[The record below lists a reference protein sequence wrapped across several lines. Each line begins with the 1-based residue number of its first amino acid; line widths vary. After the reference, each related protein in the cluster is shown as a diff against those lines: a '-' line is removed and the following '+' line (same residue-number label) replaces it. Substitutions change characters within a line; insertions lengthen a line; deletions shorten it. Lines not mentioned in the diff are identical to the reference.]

1 MCLKSIS
8 NSNTVWNSLWKAW
21 YAVGGMLLAC
31 CWMRS
36 DEERWQWCVGSGK
49 RVCHRPALPPSSV
62 LHSPLVTDRLS
73 EGLYSQAFIGLGL
86 KVFFSTKLLKF
97 FLPSFRK
104 RCVLLGCFF
113 SEETDNTY
121 SCASLKQELHHLKWR
136 AITHPQ
142 WDFFCDPSHILPML
156 ICRWVLKLRKG
167 RRLKMFWHFCK
178 NCSN

>member
-1 MCLKSIS
+1 MLLEECC
-8 NSNTVWNSLWKAW
+8 WH
-21 YAVGGMLLAC
+21 AVGWGLTKKGSSDVWDLGRECATDQHFLLPQFSTLL
-31 CWMRS
+31 W
-36 DEERWQWCVGSGK
+36 WQ
-49 RVCHRPALPPSSV
+49 
-62 LHSPLVTDRLS
+62 TLS

-113 SEETDNTY
+113 LEETDNTY

-142 WDFFCDPSHILPML
+142 WAFFCDPSHILPML
-156 ICRWVLKLRKG
+156 ICRWVLKERKKAKNVLALLQKL
-167 RRLKMFWHFCK
+167 LKLTVKETDILNMDGYLILQSYC
-178 NCSN
+178 